1 MICAKN
7 YITPSS
13 SFSGDEKSMKFG
25 AEWAEKVKDYFECD
39 FEDIG
44 MEKVV
49 TALLNAYKRKDT
61 NEDENIQKRKR
72 IKL

>member
-1 MICAKN
+1 
-7 YITPSS
+7 
-13 SFSGDEKSMKFG
+13 MKFG

-39 FEDIG
+39 FEEIG

-49 TALLNAYKRKDT
+49 TVLLNTYKTKDT
-61 NEDENIQKRKR
+61 NEDEDSQKRKR